1 MQQLTNP
8 RPFVTE
14 VEKGCPD
21 GATAG
26 ATAAAGCPDGAAT
39 GAAGSPDGATADRA
53 GCGRRAH
60 GGELGADIN
69 AAIY

>member
-14 VEKGCPD
+14 AEKGCPD

-26 ATAAAGCPDGAAT
+26 ATAAAGCPDGAAVC
-39 GAAGSPDGATADRA
+39 PDGATADRA

-60 GGELGADIN
+60 GASLVPKILQRFIN
-69 AAIY
+69 